1 MSQKSERLLRIYS
14 RLKQGPVTIEIIKE
28 WASKNNINISE
39 RTFYRDLDDL
49 ELALLLTEEKLVV
62 KIGEKNKKIWK
73 IEFQSSRADLDD
85 FDINS
90 YFLFKNFLPLPVV
103 LSRKKT
109 LDKIENLFYSTNS
122 KSPFERNLNISN
134 QQISGSH
141 FYEVS
146 NIEKYQKTLTDAIWS
161 IQNKRE
167 MEILEID
174 YDYTSISKSV
184 CFPLRFLPLQIL
196 YHRGVVHIAG
206 FIKDSSKLLILALE
220 QMKNYEIT
228 NDMFNNTGLLNL
240 LEKKKENRFGIT
252 ENNGEEIYDIEI
264 EFSELTGTFVQNQIW
279 HKTQVF
285 EKLENGNVIMKLKCG
300 INRELVGW
308 IFQWMSNAKVL
319 QPQVL
324 ANTVEG
330 KLIQTTQLYKEEQLV
345 ISNNSFCS
353 D

>member
-49 ELALLLTEEKLVV
+49 ELALLLTDEKLIV
-62 KIGEKNKKIWK
+62 KTGEKNKKIWK
-73 IEFQSSRADLDD
+73 IEFQSSTADLDD

-90 YFLFKNFLPLPVV
+90 YYLFRNFLPLPVV

-109 LDKIENLFYSTNS
+109 LDKIENLFYTTNS

-146 NIEKYQKTLTDAIWS
+146 NIEKYQKILADAIWS

-174 YDYTSISKSV
+174 YDYTSIAKSV
-184 CFPLRFLPLQIL
+184 SFPLRLLPLQIL
-196 YHRGVVHIAG
+196 YHRGAVHVAG
-206 FIKDSSKLLILALE
+206 FIKDQSKLLILALE

-228 NDMFNNTGLLNL
+228 NDMFNSNGLLEL

-252 ENNGEEIYDIEI
+252 ENNSEEIYDIEI

-279 HKTQVF
+279 HKTQIF
-285 EKLENGNVIMKLKCG
+285 EKLENGSVIMKFHCG

-319 QPQVL
+319 QPKVL
-324 ANTVEG
+324 VNMVEE
-330 KLIQTTQLYKEEQLV
+330 KLREISQLYKENRPV
-345 ISNNSFCS
+345 ISNNSFRGE
-353 D
+353 